1 MGGVATDIRGK
12 SSINGLWISGEAS
25 STGLHGANRLAS
37 NGLLEA
43 LVYAATASSGIIEAI
58 EEKKYRLFDETL
70 EVPKIGFNSIDE
82 KVILELRKVMSN
94 WVGVIRTGEDIAKAL
109 RFIKKLDLEY
119 GGKSTN
125 FDNMLAAATLISAAA
140 YVREESRGGHYRKDF
155 PNKNDNLQKRSKM
168 TLADALDLRNSL

>member
-1 MGGVATDIRGK
+1 M
-12 SSINGLWISGEAS
+12 
-25 STGLHGANRLAS
+25 
-37 NGLLEA
+37 
-43 LVYAATASSGIIEAI
+43 
-58 EEKKYRLFDETL
+58 
-70 EVPKIGFNSIDE
+70 
-82 KVILELRKVMSN
+82 RKVMSN

-140 YVREESRGGHYRKDF
+140 YIREESRGGHYRKDF

-168 TLADALDLRNSL
+168 ILADALDLRNSL